1 MFFLETLNRVVAILV
16 GFTTLAEKGVAY
28 IKRRRETK
36 EKDPSRPEKVICL
49 IARPAKMSLQQ
60 HEKGG
65 YDQDE
70 DRKERKVAQDP

>member
-36 EKDPSRPEKVICL
+36 EKDPSASYKAPDGSKDGR
-49 IARPAKMSLQQ
+49 
-60 HEKGG
+60 
-65 YDQDE
+65 
-70 DRKERKVAQDP
+70 